1 MTSTQRRSVKAP
13 AVRLEEIVRAARDLF
28 AEQGVRATTFQHVAD
43 RVGVTRGLVYHYV
56 GDMGTLVDRVL
67 DSYVEDFVADLRRWD
82 AARQPGDIDG
92 AVVDYVALLRRH
104 VPTSHAGAAPVL
116 DDAALSV
123 RFVDAAV
130 EALVDTLETTTIPAY
145 AARHTIEIA
154 HVRTTFVVLT
164 HGLIALLRTRPETDD
179 DVLVTIVRQT
189 LRLAPTTPAAA

>member
-1 MTSTQRRSVKAP
+1 MTTAPRRTVKAP
-13 AVRLEEIVRAARDLF
+13 AVRREEIVRAARELF

-56 GDMGTLVDRVL
+56 GDMATLVDLVL
-67 DSYVEDFVADLRRWD
+67 DSYVEDFVTELRRWD
-82 AARQPGDIDG
+82 AARRPGDVDG

-104 VPTSHAGAAPVL
+104 LPVGRAGAVPVL

-130 EALVDTLETTTIPAY
+130 EALVDTLEETTIPAY
-145 AARHTIEIA
+145 AARHPIEIT

-164 HGLIALLRTRPETDD
+164 HGLVALLRTQPDVPD

-189 LRLAPTTPAAA
+189 LRLAPTTPAA